1 MHALLILTVLLLA
14 GCSLRADEQQP
25 PASEPFLFPAW
36 LNANYTD
43 GKINIRYPSDWTRG
57 RSDRFGEYLDDA
69 TKRTAA
75 FVSVQYL
82 PRREYESRAEFA
94 DLAARILRPPSGRG
108 TTLEY
113 TQAAWIG
120 GRPGIEASI
129 IYGLTPSAERS
140 PGRRSRP
147 AAGPTMRVFGIEL
160 DSGEVAILIF
170 AAEDPTIH
178 AAEFAWIKR
187 SITWEAG

>member
-1 MHALLILTVLLLA
+1 MQVLLILTVFLLA
-14 GCSLRADEQQP
+14 GCSLRADEQRP
-25 PASEPFLFPAW
+25 PASEPSLIPAW

-57 RSDRFGEYLDDA
+57 RSDRFGEYVDDA

-75 FVSVQYL
+75 FVAVQYL
-82 PRREYESRAEFA
+82 PRREYESHAEFA
-94 DLAARILRPPSGRG
+94 DLAARILRPPSGRS

-113 TQAAWIG
+113 TQAARVG
-120 GRPGIEASI
+120 ERPGIEASI
-129 IYGLTPSAERS
+129 IYGLIS
-140 PGRRSRP
+140 P
-147 AAGPTMRVFGIEL
+147 AAGPTMRVYGIEL
-160 DSGEVAILIF
+160 GSGEVAILIF
-170 AAEDPTIH
+170 AAEDQTNH